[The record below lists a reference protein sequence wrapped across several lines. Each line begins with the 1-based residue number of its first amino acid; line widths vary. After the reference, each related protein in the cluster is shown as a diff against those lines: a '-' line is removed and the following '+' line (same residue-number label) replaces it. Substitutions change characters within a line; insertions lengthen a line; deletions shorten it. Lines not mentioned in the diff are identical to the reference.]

1 MSETQSP
8 QNRHRIA
15 LEFESA
21 QTLAEALRYI
31 GASNAPVFITS
42 GQVTLADGRKFEIWD
57 QTQQALTAA
66 DALAEDE
73 ENPMS
78 ESDSQPVL
86 EFVTVPAKTVYE
98 DPEKFLSLVS
108 EDGHRAKITLVD
120 CYAIEPFG
128 KDWIFISTAFGT
140 KRLAPEDEVTV
151 KLRPGITAEMVGAAS
166 RP

>member
-1 MSETQSP
+1 MSETQNP
-8 QNRHRIA
+8 QNRHRLT
-15 LEFESA
+15 LEFENA

-31 GASNAPVFITS
+31 GDSNAPVFITS
-42 GQVTLADGRKFEIWD
+42 GQVTLADGRKFELWD
-57 QTQQALTAA
+57 QTQQAMTAA

-78 ESDSQPVL
+78 EIDSQATL
-86 EFVTVPAKTVYE
+86 EVVTVKAKTVYE

-108 EDGHRAKITLVD
+108 DDGHRAKITLVD

-128 KDWIFISTAFGT
+128 EDWIFISTAFGS

-151 KLRPGITAEMVGAAS
+151 KLRPGITAEMVGAS
-166 RP
+166 PRP